1 MSKTES
7 YPPVQFVRLLQRFS
21 AVLLALMA
29 AIAVS
34 LFWRSQPESPTE
46 PLKPTNSAIA
56 TASRSADQQEA
67 PTVDRERNSEEAVK
81 PLSSGEQTQAENQTT
96 TWGIVEDFELTE
108 RSGRKI
114 TNKDLLGRP
123 WAVCFIFIQCAGPC
137 QRITGQMRLLQDRLA
152 DEKVRLVTITV
163 DPQRD
168 TPQQLAAYAD
178 AFGADGE
185 RWWFLTGDQRKI
197 YHLIQAS
204 FQMPVQE
211 MVGADSKPGFEILH
225 STNVLHV
232 DATGRVRG
240 KYDASQDAEMVA
252 LGRVLQREAD
262 ELEQQ
267 NRKVSEPLNGDGS
280 VAAPLPAA
288 SPTGRTSAAV
298 KER

>member
-1 MSKTES
+1 MSKIES

-29 AIAVS
+29 AIAVF
-34 LFWRSQPESPTE
+34 LFWRSQPEFPAE
-46 PLKPTNSAIA
+46 PLKPTDSVIV
-56 TASRSADQQEA
+56 TASGSADQQET
-67 PTVDRERNSEEAVK
+67 PTVDRERKSEEVVK
-81 PLSSGEQTQAENQTT
+81 PSPSGGQTQAENQTT

-114 TNKDLLGRP
+114 TNKDLRGRP

-137 QRITGQMRLLQDRLA
+137 QRITGQMRLLQDRLVGK
-152 DEKVRLVTITV
+152 KVRLVTITV

-168 TPQQLAAYAD
+168 TPQQLANYAD
-178 AFGADGE
+178 AFGADRK
-185 RWWFLTGDQRKI
+185 RWWFLTGDQREI
-197 YHLIQAS
+197 YHLIQTS
-204 FQMPVQE
+204 FQMPVRE

-240 KYDASQDAEMVA
+240 KYDAQQDAEMAA
-252 LGRVLQREAD
+252 LGRALRKEAD
-262 ELEQQ
+262 ELEHQD
-267 NRKVSEPLNGDGS
+267 RTVFEPLDGDGPIE
-280 VAAPLPAA
+280 APLPAA
-288 SPTGRTSAAV
+288 PPTGRTSTAI